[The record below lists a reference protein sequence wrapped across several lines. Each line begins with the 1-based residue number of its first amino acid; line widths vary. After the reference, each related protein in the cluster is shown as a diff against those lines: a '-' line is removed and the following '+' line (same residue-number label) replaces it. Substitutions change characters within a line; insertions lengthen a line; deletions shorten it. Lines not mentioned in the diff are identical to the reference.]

1 MESEQREEP
10 SAGAEAGAGAGE
22 STEEIRRRKL
32 ERLRAEGVEPFP
44 REGWPERTKIAEI
57 LEAHDPAVLGEGEHS
72 ELGYRIAGRLVGQ
85 RGHGKTAFFDVRD
98 LTGTIQAYARRDALG
113 EEAFARIEDLDIG
126 DEVGVE
132 GDLYVTKRGQLALA
146 VRECTMLAKALRDPP
161 DLFHGISDPEVRY
174 RRRELD
180 LIANDKSRKAFKVR
194 AELVAAFREYLN
206 ARDFV
211 ELETPILQTLA
222 GGAAA
227 RPFTTQHHALGRE
240 LFLRTATELYLKRA
254 IVGGFE
260 NVYELSRFFR
270 NEGLS
275 PHHNPEFTMLEW
287 FHACIG
293 YEDLMTFAEQMI
305 AAVVE
310 KVRGT
315 TKVKREGHT
324 IDFKTPWKRV
334 KLRDAILEEIGVDL
348 YDASR
353 DDLAELLSERVEED
367 VDPNADWAW
376 VVDEIQGKLIE
387 PKLIQPTF
395 LVDLPRELWPTV
407 KLVPGHEEKLGEAFD
422 GIVAKIEIIGG
433 GTDTNDPDMQRDSFV
448 RQRQRRHPESEEA
461 PYPGDDEYVRAL
473 EYGSL
478 PASGSGIGIDRLA
491 MIVAEA
497 EKLRDVILFPS
508 MREERPED

>member
-1 MESEQREEP
+1 VESQQQDEP
-10 SAGAEAGAGAGE
+10 SARADAGE

-32 ERLRAEGVEPFP
+32 ERLRAEGIEPFP
-44 REGWPERTKIAEI
+44 REGFPNRTKIATI
-57 LEAHDPAVLGEGEHS
+57 LADHDPASLGEGEHP
-72 ELGYRIAGRLVGQ
+72 ELAYRIAGRLVGQ

-113 EEAFARIEDLDIG
+113 DEAFDRIEDLDIG

-132 GDLYVTKRGQLALA
+132 GHLHVTKRGQLALA

-180 LIANDKSRKAFKVR
+180 LIANQRSREIFATR
-194 AELVAAFREYLN
+194 AKLVAAIRNHLN
-206 ARDFV
+206 EHDFV
-211 ELETPILQTLA
+211 ELETPVLQQLA

-227 RPFTTQHHALGRE
+227 RPFTTHHHSLNRE

-275 PHHNPEFTMLEW
+275 PQHNPEFTMLEW

-293 YEDLMTFAEQMI
+293 YEGLMTFAEEMI
-305 AAVVE
+305 ATVVE
-310 KVRGT
+310 QVTGSTEVERDG
-315 TKVKREGHT
+315 RT
-324 IDFKTPWKRV
+324 INFKTPWKRIT
-334 KLRDAILEEIGVDL
+334 LRDAILAETGTDL
-348 YDASR
+348 WTASR
-353 DDLAELLSERVEED
+353 EELADLLEDD

-376 VVDEIQGKLIE
+376 IVDEIQGKLIE

-407 KLVPGHEEKLGEAFD
+407 KPVPEHAELLGEAFD
-422 GIVAKIEIIGG
+422 GIVDGIEIIGG
-433 GTDTNDPDMQRDSFV
+433 GTDTNDPEMQRQNFV

-461 PYPGDDEYVRAL
+461 PYPSDEEYVRAL

-491 MIVAEA
+491 MIVTGAEN
-497 EKLRDVILFPS
+497 LREVILFPS
-508 MREERPED
+508 MREGGASGTA

>member
-10 SAGAEAGAGAGE
+10 SAGAGAGPGE

-32 ERLRAEGVEPFP
+32 ERLRAEGIEPFP

-57 LEAHDPAVLGEGEHS
+57 LAAHDPAALGEGEHS
-72 ELGYRIAGRLVGQ
+72 GFGYRIAGRLVGQ

-126 DEVGVE
+126 DEVGIE

-180 LIANDKSRKAFKVR
+180 LIANDRSREIFAMR
-194 AELVAAFREYLN
+194 AKLVAAIRSYLN
-206 ARDFV
+206 ERDFV
-211 ELETPILQTLA
+211 ELETPVLQHLA

-275 PHHNPEFTMLEW
+275 PQHNPEFTMLEW

-293 YEDLMTFAEQMI
+293 YEGLMTFAEQMI
-305 AAVVE
+305 SAVVE
-310 KVRGT
+310 QVLGT
-315 TKVKREGHT
+315 TKVERGGRT
-324 IDFKTPWKRV
+324 IDFKAPWKRIP
-334 KLRDAILEEIGVDL
+334 LREAILEETGADICS
-348 YDASR
+348 ASR
-353 DDLAELLSERVEED
+353 DELVGLLED
-367 VDPNADWAW
+367 DIDPNADWAW
-376 VVDEIQGKLIE
+376 IVDELQGKLIE
-387 PKLIQPTF
+387 PKLVQPTV

-407 KLVPGHEEKLGEAFD
+407 KPVPEHPELLGEAFD
-422 GIVAKIEIIGG
+422 GIVDGIEIIGG
-433 GTDTNDPDMQRDSFV
+433 GTDTNDPDMQRENFV

-461 PYPGDDEYVRAL
+461 PYPSDEEYVRAL

-478 PASGSGIGIDRLA
+478 PASGSGIGIDRLT
-491 MIVAEA
+491 MIVAGVEN
-497 EKLRDVILFPS
+497 LREVILFPS
-508 MREERPED
+508 MREESAD

>member
-1 MESEQREEP
+1 MGTEQQGSPRGA
-10 SAGAEAGAGAGE
+10 SAEG
-22 STEEIRRRKL
+22 STERVRREKL
-32 ERLRAEGVEPFP
+32 ERLRAEGIDPYPRAGFP
-44 REGWPERTKIAEI
+44 DRDKISAIHDAHRPEQ
-57 LEAHDPAVLGEGEHS
+57 LEEGEQEGFS
-72 ELGYRIAGRLVGQ
+72 YRIAGRVVGR
-85 RGHGKTAFFDVRD
+85 RGHGKTIFLDIRD
-98 LTGTIQAYARRDALG
+98 LTGQVQAYARVDSLG
-113 EEAFARIEDLDIG
+113 EEAFGRIDALDIG
-126 DEVGVE
+126 DEIGVE

-180 LIANDKSRKAFKVR
+180 LIANERSREIFAMR
-194 AELVAAFREYLN
+194 AKLVAAIRAYLN
-206 ARDFV
+206 ERDFV

-227 RPFTTQHHALGRE
+227 RPFTTHHHSLGRE

-275 PHHNPEFTMLEW
+275 PQHNPEFTMLEW

-305 AAVVE
+305 ATVVE
-310 KVRGT
+310 QVTGS
-315 TKVKREGHT
+315 TKVERGGKT
-324 IDFKTPWKRV
+324 IDFKAPWKRV
-334 KLRDAILEEIGVDL
+334 SLRQAVLEETGADICA
-348 YDASR
+348 ASR
-353 DDLAELLSERVEED
+353 DELAELLEDD
-367 VDPNADWAW
+367 VDPKADWAW
-376 VVDEIQGKLIE
+376 IVDEIQGKLIE

-407 KLVPGHEEKLGEAFD
+407 KPQPDYPELLGEAFD
-422 GIVAKIEIIGG
+422 GVVDGMEIIGG
-433 GTDTNDPDMQRDSFV
+433 GTDTNDADMQRESFV
-448 RQRQRRHPESEEA
+448 RQRQRRHAESEEA
-461 PYPGDDEYVRAL
+461 PYPSDDEYVRAL

-478 PASGSGIGIDRLA
+478 PASGSGIGIDRLT
-491 MIVAEA
+491 MIVAGVDN
-497 EKLRDVILFPS
+497 LRDVILFPS
-508 MREERPED
+508 MRQVADPDRGSA

>member
-1 MESEQREEP
+1 MSDAPSKAEP
-10 SAGAEAGAGAGE
+10 SGG
-22 STEEIRRRKL
+22 STEAVRREKL

-44 REGWPERTKIAEI
+44 REGWPDRDKIAAI
-57 LEAHDPAVLGEGEHS
+57 LGAHDPEALGEGEHAEFS
-72 ELGYRIAGRLVGQ
+72 YRIAGRLVGQ

-98 LTGTIQAYARRDALG
+98 LTGTIQAYARREALG
-113 EEAFARIEDLDIG
+113 DEAFDRIEDLDIG
-126 DEVGVE
+126 DQVGVA

-146 VRECTMLAKALRDPP
+146 VRECALLGKALRDPP

-180 LIANDKSRKAFKVR
+180 LIANQRPREIFAMR
-194 AELVAAFREYLN
+194 AKLVAAIRDYLN
-206 ARDFV
+206 ERDFV
-211 ELETPILQTLA
+211 ELETPILQPLA

-227 RPFTTQHHALGRE
+227 RPFATHHHALNRE

-275 PHHNPEFTMLEW
+275 PQHSPEFTMLEW

-293 YEDLMTFAEQMI
+293 YEDLMTFAERML

-310 KVRGT
+310 RVTGSTAIERDGRK
-315 TKVKREGHT
+315 
-324 IDFKTPWKRV
+324 IDFKAPWKRV
-334 KLRDAILEEIGVDL
+334 KLRDAIREETGVDIL
-348 YDASR
+348 TASR
-353 DDLAELLSERVEED
+353 EELVDLLEDEVE
-367 VDPNADWAW
+367 PGADWSW
-376 VVDEIQGKLIE
+376 IVDEIQGKLIE
-387 PKLIQPTF
+387 PKLVQPTF

-407 KLVPGHEEKLGEAFD
+407 KPVPEHPDLLGEAFD
-422 GIVAKIEIIGG
+422 GVVDGMEIIGG
-433 GTDTNDPDMQRDSFV
+433 GTDTNDPDMQRENFI

-461 PYPGDDEYVRAL
+461 PYPSDDEFVRAL

-478 PASGSGIGIDRLA
+478 PASGSGIGIDRLT
-491 MIVAEA
+491 MIVAGA
-497 EKLRDVILFPS
+497 DNLREVILFPS
-508 MREERPED
+508 MRAE

>member
-1 MESEQREEP
+1 VAAEQQGSPRGASE
-10 SAGAEAGAGAGE
+10 G
-22 STEEIRRRKL
+22 STESVRREKL
-32 ERLRAEGVEPFP
+32 ERLRAEGIEPYP
-44 REGWPERTKIAEI
+44 REGFPDRDKISAI
-57 LEAHDPAVLGEGEHS
+57 DAAHDPEQLEEGEQVGFS
-72 ELGYRIAGRLVGQ
+72 YRIAGRVVGR
-85 RGHGKTAFFDVRD
+85 RGHGKTIFLDIRD
-98 LTGTIQAYARRDALG
+98 LTGQVQAYARIDSLG
-113 EEAFARIEDLDIG
+113 EEAFGRIDALDIG
-126 DEVGVE
+126 DEVGIE

-180 LIANDKSRKAFKVR
+180 LIANDDSREAFKLR
-194 AELVAAFREYLN
+194 AQLVAAFRDYLN
-206 ARDFV
+206 ERDFV

-227 RPFTTQHHALGRE
+227 RPFTTKHHALGRE

-293 YEDLMTFAEQMI
+293 YEDLMAFAEQMI
-305 AAVVE
+305 ATVVE
-310 KVRGT
+310 QVRGKT
-315 TKVKREGHT
+315 TVERDGQT
-324 IDFKTPWKRV
+324 IDFKAPWKRV
-334 KLRDAILEEIGVDL
+334 KLRDAILEETGADIYEAG
-348 YDASR
+348 R
-353 DDLAELLSERVEED
+353 DELAQMLAKRLEED
-367 VDPNADWAW
+367 IDPKADWAW

-407 KLVPGHEEKLGEAFD
+407 KPVPKHENRLGEAFD

-433 GTDTNDPDMQRDSFV
+433 GTDTNDPDMQRQSFV
-448 RQRQRRHPESEEA
+448 DQRTRRHPESEEA
-461 PYPGDDEYVRAL
+461 PYPSDDEYVRAL

-478 PASGSGIGIDRLA
+478 PASGSGIGIDRLT
-491 MIVAEA
+491 MIVAGVDN
-497 EKLRDVILFPS
+497 LRDVILFPS
-508 MREERPED
+508 MRQVADPDRGST

>member
-1 MESEQREEP
+1 VESQQEEDATR
-10 SAGAEAGAGAGE
+10 AGSGE
-22 STEEIRRRKL
+22 STEDIRRKKL
-32 ERLRAEGVEPFP
+32 ERLRSEGVEPFP
-44 REGWPERTKIAEI
+44 REGWPDRTKISTI
-57 LEAHDPAVLGEGEHS
+57 LEAHDPAELGEGEHS
-72 ELGYRIAGRLVGQ
+72 EHSYRIAGRLVGQ

-113 EEAFARIEDLDIG
+113 EEAFRRIEELDIG

-146 VRECTMLAKALRDPP
+146 VRECSMLAKALRDPP

-180 LIANDKSRKAFKVR
+180 LIANDRSRETFAMR
-194 AELVAAFREYLN
+194 AKLVAAIRGYLN
-206 ARDFV
+206 DRDFV
-211 ELETPILQTLA
+211 ELETPILQHLA

-227 RPFTTQHHALGRE
+227 RPFTTHHHSLNRE

-287 FHACIG
+287 FHACVG
-293 YEDLMTFAEQMI
+293 YEGLMAFAEQMI
-305 AAVVE
+305 SAVVE
-310 KVRGT
+310 QVLGKTTVERG
-315 TKVKREGHT
+315 GHT
-324 IDFKTPWKRV
+324 IDFKAPWKRV
-334 KLRDAILEEIGVDL
+334 ALRDAIREETGADICT
-348 YDASR
+348 ASR
-353 DDLAELLSERVEED
+353 DELAGLLEDD
-367 VDPNADWAW
+367 VDPSADWAW

-395 LVDLPRELWPTV
+395 LVDLPLDLWPTV
-407 KLVPGHEEKLGEAFD
+407 KPQPDHPEILGEAFD
-422 GIVAKIEIIGG
+422 GIVGGIEIIGG
-433 GTDTNDPDMQRDSFV
+433 GTDTNDPEMQRQSFV

-461 PYPGDDEYVRAL
+461 PYPSDDEYVRAL

-478 PASGSGIGIDRLA
+478 PASGSGIGIDRLT

-497 EKLRDVILFPS
+497 ENLRDVILFPS
-508 MREERPED
+508 MREA

>member
-1 MESEQREEP
+1 VGTEQQGSP
-10 SAGAEAGAGAGE
+10 PGASAEG
-22 STEEIRRRKL
+22 STERVRREKL
-32 ERLRAEGVEPFP
+32 ERLRAEGIEPYPRAGFP
-44 REGWPERTKIAEI
+44 DRDKISAI
-57 LEAHDPAVLGEGEHS
+57 HTAHDPEQLEEGEQAGVS
-72 ELGYRIAGRLVGQ
+72 YRIAGRVVGR
-85 RGHGKTAFFDVRD
+85 RGHGKTIFLDIRD
-98 LTGTIQAYARRDALG
+98 LTGQIQVYARVDALG
-113 EEAFARIEDLDIG
+113 EEAFGRIDALDIG
-126 DEVGVE
+126 DEVGIE

-180 LIANDKSRKAFKVR
+180 LIANEGSRKAFKMR
-194 AELVAAFREYLN
+194 AELVAALRDYLN
-206 ARDFV
+206 ERDFV

-227 RPFTTQHHALGRE
+227 RPFTTEHHALGRE

-293 YEDLMTFAEQMI
+293 YEALMAFAEQMI
-305 AAVVE
+305 ATVVE
-310 KVRGT
+310 QVRGT
-315 TKVKREGHT
+315 TTVERDGHT
-324 IDFKTPWKRV
+324 IDFKAPWKRV
-334 KLRDAILEEIGVDL
+334 KLRDAILEETGADIYEAD
-348 YDASR
+348 R
-353 DDLAELLSERVEED
+353 DELAEMLAERLEED
-367 VDPNADWAW
+367 VDPDADWAW

-407 KLVPGHEEKLGEAFD
+407 KPVPEHEDRLGEAFD

-433 GTDTNDPDMQRDSFV
+433 GTDTNDPEMQRQNFV
-448 RQRQRRHPESEEA
+448 DQRTRRHPESEEA
-461 PYPGDDEYVRAL
+461 PYPSDDEYVRAL

-491 MIVAEA
+491 MIVAGVDN
-497 EKLRDVILFPS
+497 LRDVILFPS
-508 MREERPED
+508 MRQVADPDRGSA

>member
-1 MESEQREEP
+1 MESQQRQEP
-10 SAGAEAGAGAGE
+10 SAAADAGE
-22 STEEIRRRKL
+22 STEDVRRRKL
-32 ERLRAEGVEPFP
+32 ERLRAEGVDPFP
-44 REGWPERTKIAEI
+44 REGFPGRTKIAAI
-57 LEAHDPAVLGEGEHS
+57 IEAHDPAELGEGEHFDFS
-72 ELGYRIAGRLVGQ
+72 YRIAGRLVGQ

-98 LTGTIQAYARRDALG
+98 LSGTIQAYARRDALG
-113 EEAFARIEDLDIG
+113 EEAFGRIEDLDIG

-132 GDLYVTKRGQLALA
+132 GGLYVTKRGQLALA

-180 LIANDKSRKAFKVR
+180 LIANERSREIFAMR
-194 AELVAAFREYLN
+194 AKLVAAIRSYLN
-206 ARDFV
+206 ERDFV
-211 ELETPILQTLA
+211 ELETPVLQHLA

-275 PHHNPEFTMLEW
+275 PQHNPEFTMLEW

-293 YEDLMTFAEQMI
+293 YDGLMTFAEQMI
-305 AAVVE
+305 SAVVE
-310 KVRGT
+310 QVLGT
-315 TKVKREGHT
+315 TKVERGGRT
-324 IDFKTPWKRV
+324 IDFEAPWKRV
-334 KLRDAILEEIGVDL
+334 SLRDAILEETGADIL
-348 YDASR
+348 TASR
-353 DDLAELLSERVEED
+353 EELTGLLEDD

-376 VVDEIQGKLIE
+376 IVDELQGKLIE

-407 KLVPGHEEKLGEAFD
+407 KPVPEHPERLGEAFD
-422 GIVAKIEIIGG
+422 GIVDGIEIIGG
-433 GTDTNDPDMQRDSFV
+433 GTDTNDPDMQRQNFV
-448 RQRQRRHPESEEA
+448 DQRQRRHPESEEA
-461 PYPGDDEYVRAL
+461 PYPSDDEYVRAL

-491 MIVAEA
+491 MIVVGAEN
-497 EKLRDVILFPS
+497 LRDVILFPS
-508 MREERPED
+508 MREAGAQE

>member
-1 MESEQREEP
+1 VGNEQQGSPRGA
-10 SAGAEAGAGAGE
+10 SAEG
-22 STEEIRRRKL
+22 STESVRREKL
-32 ERLRAEGVEPFP
+32 ERLRAEGIEPYPRAGFP
-44 REGWPERTKIAEI
+44 GRDKISAI
-57 LEAHDPAVLGEGEHS
+57 HAAHDPEQLDEGEQAGFS
-72 ELGYRIAGRLVGQ
+72 YRIAGRVVGR
-85 RGHGKTAFFDVRD
+85 RGHGKTIFLDIRD
-98 LTGTIQAYARRDALG
+98 LTGSIQAYARVDSLG
-113 EEAFARIEDLDIG
+113 EEAFGRIDALDIG
-126 DEVGVE
+126 DEVGVG

-180 LIANDKSRKAFKVR
+180 LIANERSREIFAMR
-194 AELVAAFREYLN
+194 AKLVAAIRAYLN
-206 ARDFV
+206 ERDFV

-227 RPFTTQHHALGRE
+227 RPFTTHHHSLDRE

-254 IVGGFE
+254 IVGGLE

-275 PHHNPEFTMLEW
+275 PQHNPEFTMLEW

-293 YEDLMTFAEQMI
+293 YEDLMAFAEQMI

-310 KVRGT
+310 QVREGKT
-315 TKVKREGHT
+315 TVERDGHT
-324 IDFKTPWKRV
+324 IDFKAPWKRV
-334 KLRDAILEEIGVDL
+334 KLRDAILEETGADIYKAG
-348 YDASR
+348 R
-353 DDLAELLSERVEED
+353 DELAEMLAERLEED
-367 VDPNADWAW
+367 VDPDADWAW

-407 KLVPGHEEKLGEAFD
+407 KPVPNHEDRLGEAFD

-433 GTDTNDPDMQRDSFV
+433 GTDTNDPDMQRDNFV
-448 RQRQRRHPESEEA
+448 RQRRRRHPESEEA
-461 PYPGDDEYVRAL
+461 PYPGDDDYVRAL

-508 MREERPED
+508 MRETSPAE

>member
-1 MESEQREEP
+1 MESPQQEEDAP
-10 SAGAEAGAGAGE
+10 QAGAGE
-22 STEEIRRRKL
+22 STEDIRRKKL
-32 ERLRAEGVEPFP
+32 EQLRAEGIEPYP
-44 REGWPERTKIAEI
+44 RQGWPDRAKISTI
-57 LEAHDPAVLGEGEHS
+57 LEAHDPAELGEGEHS
-72 ELGYRIAGRLVGQ
+72 QFSYRIAGRLVGQ

-98 LTGTIQAYARRDALG
+98 LTGTIQAYARVDALG
-113 EEAFARIEDLDIG
+113 EEAFHRIEDLDIG

-146 VRECTMLAKALRDPP
+146 VRECAMLAKALRDPP

-180 LIANDKSRKAFKVR
+180 LIANERSREIFAMR
-194 AELVAAFREYLN
+194 AKLVAAIRTYLN
-206 ARDFV
+206 ERDFV
-211 ELETPILQTLA
+211 ELETPVLQHLA

-227 RPFTTQHHALGRE
+227 RPFTTHHHSLNRE

-275 PHHNPEFTMLEW
+275 PQHNPEFTMLEW

-293 YEDLMTFAEQMI
+293 YEGLMAFAEQMI
-305 AAVVE
+305 STVVE
-310 KVRGT
+310 QVLGT
-315 TKVKREGHT
+315 TKVERGDRT
-324 IDFKTPWKRV
+324 VDFKAPWKRIA
-334 KLRDAILEEIGVDL
+334 LRDAILEETGADIL
-348 YDASR
+348 TASR
-353 DDLAELLSERVEED
+353 DELADLLEDD
-367 VDPNADWAW
+367 VDPKADWAW
-376 VVDEIQGKLIE
+376 IVDELQGKLIE
-387 PKLIQPTF
+387 PKLVQPTF

-407 KLVPGHEEKLGEAFD
+407 KPVPEHPELLGEAFD
-422 GIVAKIEIIGG
+422 GVVDGMEIIGG
-433 GTDTNDPDMQRDSFV
+433 GTDTNDPDMQRQNFV

-461 PYPGDDEYVRAL
+461 PYPSDNEYVRAL

-491 MIVAEA
+491 MIVAGVEN
-497 EKLRDVILFPS
+497 LREVILFPS
-508 MREERPED
+508 MRETDPQ

>member
-1 MESEQREEP
+1 VESGQRDESEEK
-10 SAGAEAGAGAGE
+10 ADGGE
-22 STEEIRRRKL
+22 STEEVRRQKL
-32 ERLRAEGVEPFP
+32 ERLRAEGIEPFP
-44 REGWPERTKIAEI
+44 REGYPDRGKIATI
-57 LEAHDPAVLGEGEHS
+57 LGAHDPAELGEGEHAQF
-72 ELGYRIAGRLVGQ
+72 GYRIAGRLVGQ
-85 RGHGKTAFFDVRD
+85 RGHGKTLFLDVRD

-113 EEAFARIEDLDIG
+113 EKAFERIEDLDIG

-132 GDLYVTKRGQLALA
+132 GVLHVTKRGQLALA
-146 VRECTMLAKALRDPP
+146 VRECTLLAKALRDPP

-180 LIANDKSRKAFKVR
+180 LIANEGSREVFAMR
-194 AELVAAFREYLN
+194 ARLVAGFRTYLN
-206 ARDFV
+206 ERDFV

-227 RPFTTQHHALGRE
+227 RPFTTHHHALGRE

-275 PHHNPEFTMLEW
+275 PQHNPEFTMLEW

-293 YEDLMTFAEQMI
+293 YEGLMTFAEEMI

-310 KVRGT
+310 QVRGT
-315 TKVKREGHT
+315 TVVERGGDK
-324 IDFKTPWKRV
+324 IDFKAPWKRI
-334 KLRDAILEEIGVDL
+334 KLRDAILEETGADI
-348 YDASR
+348 YTASL
-353 DDLAELLSERVEED
+353 DELTALLVERLDED
-367 VDPNADWAW
+367 IDPKADWDW

-387 PKLIQPTF
+387 PKLVQPTF

-407 KLVPGHEEKLGEAFD
+407 KPVPGHEEQLGEAFD
-422 GIVAKIEIIGG
+422 GIVDGIEIIGG
-433 GTDTNDPDMQRDSFV
+433 GTDTNDPDMQRESFV
-448 RQRQRRHPESEEA
+448 RQRRRRHPESEEA
-461 PYPGDDEYVRAL
+461 PYPSDDEYVRAL

-478 PASGSGIGIDRLA
+478 PASGSGIGIDRLT
-491 MIVAEA
+491 MIVAGA
-497 EKLRDVILFPS
+497 ENLRDVILFPS
-508 MREERPED
+508 MRPEAD

>member
-10 SAGAEAGAGAGE
+10 SAEAGTTAGPGE

-44 REGWPERTKIAEI
+44 REGWPERTKIAAI
-57 LEAHDPAVLGEGEHS
+57 LEAHDPAELGEGEHS
-72 ELGYRIAGRLVGQ
+72 GFRYRIAGRLIGR

-98 LTGTIQAYARRDALG
+98 LTGTIQAYARRDTLG

-132 GDLYVTKRGQLALA
+132 GGLYVTKRGQLALA

-180 LIANDKSRKAFKVR
+180 LIANDRSREIFAMR
-194 AELVAAFREYLN
+194 AKLVAAIRNYLN
-206 ARDFV
+206 ERDFV
-211 ELETPILQTLA
+211 ELETPVLQHLP

-227 RPFTTQHHALGRE
+227 RPFTTQHHALDRE

-275 PHHNPEFTMLEW
+275 PQHNPEFTMLEW

-293 YEDLMTFAEQMI
+293 YEGLMTFAEQMI
-305 AAVVE
+305 STVVE
-310 KVRGT
+310 QALGT
-315 TKVKREGHT
+315 TKVERGGRT
-324 IDFKTPWKRV
+324 IDFKAPWKRIP
-334 KLRDAILEEIGVDL
+334 LREAILEETGADICA
-348 YDASR
+348 ASR
-353 DDLAELLSERVEED
+353 EELVALLEDD

-376 VVDEIQGKLIE
+376 IVDELQGKLIE
-387 PKLIQPTF
+387 PKLVQPTF

-407 KLVPGHEEKLGEAFD
+407 KPVPEHPELLGEAFD
-422 GIVAKIEIIGG
+422 GIVDGIEIIGG
-433 GTDTNDPDMQRDSFV
+433 GTDTNDPDMQRENFV

-461 PYPGDDEYVRAL
+461 PYPSDEEYVRAL

-478 PASGSGIGIDRLA
+478 PASGSGIGIDRLT
-491 MIVAEA
+491 MIVAGVDN
-497 EKLRDVILFPS
+497 LREVILFPS
-508 MREERPED
+508 MREA

>member
-1 MESEQREEP
+1 VESQQEP
-10 SAGAEAGAGAGE
+10 TGRSDPGE

-32 ERLRAEGVEPFP
+32 GRLRDEGIEPFP
-44 REGWPERTKIAEI
+44 REGFPDRTKIATI
-57 LEAHDPAVLGEGEHS
+57 LADHDPASLGEGEHP

-113 EEAFARIEDLDIG
+113 DDAFDRIEDLDIG
-126 DEVGVE
+126 DEVGIE
-132 GDLYVTKRGQLALA
+132 GHLYVTKRGQLALA

-180 LIANDKSRKAFKVR
+180 LIANEDSRKAFEAR
-194 AELVAAFREYLN
+194 ARLVAAFRDYLN
-206 ARDFV
+206 ERDFV

-227 RPFTTQHHALGRE
+227 RPFTTKHHALGRE

-293 YEDLMTFAEQMI
+293 YEDLMAFAERMI

-310 KVRGT
+310 RVRGT
-315 TKVKREGHT
+315 TTVERDGHT
-324 IDFKTPWKRV
+324 IDFKAPWKRI
-334 KLRDAILEEIGVDL
+334 KLRDAILEETGADIL
-348 YDASR
+348 TASL
-353 DDLAELLSERVEED
+353 DELAELLED
-367 VDPNADWAW
+367 EIDPNADWAW
-376 VVDEIQGKLIE
+376 IVDEIQGKLIE

-407 KLVPGHEEKLGEAFD
+407 KPVPKHEDRLGEAFD

-433 GTDTNDPDMQRDSFV
+433 GTDTNDPDMQRQNFV
-448 RQRQRRHPESEEA
+448 DQRKRRHPESEES
-461 PYPGDDEYVRAL
+461 PYPSDDEYVRAL

-508 MREERPED
+508 MRESSGEG